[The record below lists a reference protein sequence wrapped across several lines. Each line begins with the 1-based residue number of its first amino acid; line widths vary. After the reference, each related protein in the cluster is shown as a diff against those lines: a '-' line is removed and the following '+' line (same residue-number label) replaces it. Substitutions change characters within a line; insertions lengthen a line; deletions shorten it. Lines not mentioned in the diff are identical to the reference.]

1 MEALVKE
8 HTTLHKVLS
17 RFLQGPTVE
26 FIMMQVFSAL
36 NAGLAEQFGSLNV
49 KTEAAK
55 NRMMTDV
62 SFLKIKLAELKGME
76 RDTPGAVSD
85 NFTFFNIE
93 YYTKSK
99 FSFYKGT

>member
-36 NAGLAEQFGSLNV
+36 NAGLAEQYGALNI
-49 KTEAAK
+49 KSEGARR
-55 NRMMTDV
+55 RMMADV
-62 SFLKIKLAELKGME
+62 TYLKTKLAELKGME
-76 RDTPGAVSD
+76 RATPGAVSLS
-85 NFTFFNIE
+85 TFALV
-93 YYTKSK
+93 
-99 FSFYKGT
+99 SFA

>member
-17 RFLQGPTVE
+17 RFLQLPTVE

-36 NAGLAEQFGSLNV
+36 NAGLAEEYSKIEV

-55 NRMMTDV
+55 ERMRVDV
-62 SFLKIKLAELKGME
+62 VYLKVKLAELKGME
-76 RDTPGAVSD
+76 RGTPGAVRPSSSRPGET
-85 NFTFFNIE
+85 N
-93 YYTKSK
+93 
-99 FSFYKGT
+99 

>member
-8 HTTLHKVLS
+8 HMTLHKVLS

-36 NAGLAEQFGSLNV
+36 NAGLADQFGAFEV

-55 NRMMTDV
+55 QRMKVDV
-62 SFLKIKLAELKGME
+62 VYLKDKLAELKGME
-76 RDTPGAVSD
+76 RGTPGAVSLAV
-85 NFTFFNIE
+85 
-93 YYTKSK
+93 
-99 FSFYKGT
+99 